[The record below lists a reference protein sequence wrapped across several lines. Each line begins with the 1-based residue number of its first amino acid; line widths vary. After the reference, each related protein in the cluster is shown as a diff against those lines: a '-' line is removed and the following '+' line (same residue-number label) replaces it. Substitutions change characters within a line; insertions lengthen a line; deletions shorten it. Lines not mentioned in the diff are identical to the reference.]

1 LRVFSRGM
9 IGLVLSFTLII
20 SMFPPLEL
28 IDYIYWALAV
38 GFNVAPEVFIM
49 ISDLILLFGG
59 FLLAYSLQVLLSAE
73 RVLYRIVSL
82 NNRLNRGG
90 VPSLTAASLIIVYWH
105 VPQVLD
111 PALLN
116 FGLHVIM
123 HLSLLVAGILI
134 FVGTGLLN
142 GRTRKMASVLG
153 CKAMG
158 IFGVFLL
165 VTSSVGY
172 KRFYSVYP
180 INQQAQLGLAMM
192 IMMFIFEGLLIP
204 YWLYRH
210 FTSPAPTLNTK

>member
-1 LRVFSRGM
+1 
-9 IGLVLSFTLII
+9 
-20 SMFPPLEL
+20 
-28 IDYIYWALAV
+28 
-38 GFNVAPEVFIM
+38 
-49 ISDLILLFGG
+49 
-59 FLLAYSLQVLLSAE
+59 
-73 RVLYRIVSL
+73 
-82 NNRLNRGG
+82 
-90 VPSLTAASLIIVYWH
+90 
-105 VPQVLD
+105 
-111 PALLN
+111 
-116 FGLHVIM
+116 M